1 MNPGD
6 QLDHYRIEDVVSRDN
21 VATLFRATDLRT
33 NETVAIKL
41 PHPGMETDPAFV
53 DRFHREQEIGRT
65 LNHPGVL
72 KVLADDQ
79 RSKDYLVEEWFNGQ
93 TLRQILAG
101 QKKLEQARAA
111 RIALA
116 VCDAL
121 EYMHNHGVV
130 HRDLRLEN
138 ILVDAA
144 DHIKLT
150 DFRVA
155 AKEGAP
161 RLTFTNLAQ
170 LVGASAYISP
180 EELKGN
186 RGDARSDIYSLGV
199 ILYEMLT
206 GKTPFP
212 GPDPFDRLTTNPV
225 PPRQLE
231 PSISPQLQE
240 VIYRAIE
247 REHKNRYATA
257 HELAADLGNPS
268 RVKLR
273 ERTGAPGAK
282 QAKSADSQ
290 KALVYTLIA
299 LIPIILF
306 GLLLYFSRH

>member
-6 QLDHYRIEDVVSRDN
+6 QLDHYRIEGVVSRDN
-21 VATLFRATDLRT
+21 VATIFRATDVNT
-33 NETVAIKL
+33 NETVAIKM

-72 KVLADDQ
+72 KVLANDH

-93 TLRQILAG
+93 PLRQILAA
-101 QKKLEQARAA
+101 QKKLEQARAV

-116 VCDAL
+116 VCEAL
-121 EYMHNHGVV
+121 EYVHGHGIV
-130 HRDLRLEN
+130 HRDLRPEN

-180 EELKGN
+180 EELKGA

-212 GPDPFDRLTTNPV
+212 GADPYERLTKNPV
-225 PPRQLE
+225 PPRELE

-247 REHKNRYATA
+247 REHKNRYPTVHEFAT
-257 HELAADLGNPS
+257 DLGNLN
-268 RVKLR
+268 RVGVTD
-273 ERTGAPGAK
+273 RTELKDWKKAQ
-282 QAKSADSQ
+282 QAGSK
-290 KALVYTLIA
+290 KTLVYALIA

>member
-21 VATLFRATDLRT
+21 VATIFRATDLNT
-33 NETVAIKL
+33 NETVAIKM
-41 PHPGMETDPAFV
+41 PHPGMETDPAFA

-72 KVLADDQ
+72 KVLANDQ

-93 TLRQILAG
+93 PLRQILLA
-101 QKKLEQARAA
+101 QKKLEQARAV

-130 HRDLRLEN
+130 HRDLRPEN

-144 DHIKLT
+144 DHVKLT

-180 EELKGN
+180 EELKGA
-186 RGDARSDIYSLGV
+186 RGDARSDIFSLGV

-212 GPDPFDRLTTNPV
+212 GADPYDRLAKNPV
-225 PPRQLE
+225 PPRELE

-247 REHKNRYATA
+247 REHKNRYPTA
-257 HELAADLGNPS
+257 HEFATDLGNLN
-268 RVKLR
+268 RVGVTD
-273 ERTGAPGAK
+273 RTELK
-282 QAKSADSQ
+282 DWKKSQRAGS
-290 KALVYTLIA
+290 KKTLVYALMA

>member
-6 QLDHYRIEDVVSRDN
+6 QLDHYRIEGVVSRDN
-21 VATLFRATDLRT
+21 IATIFRATDVNT
-33 NETVAIKL
+33 NETVAIKM

-72 KVLADDQ
+72 KVLANDH

-93 TLRQILAG
+93 PLRQILAA
-101 QKKLEQARAA
+101 QKKLEQARAV

-116 VCDAL
+116 VCEAL
-121 EYMHNHGVV
+121 EYVHGHGIV
-130 HRDLRLEN
+130 HRDLRPEN

-144 DHIKLT
+144 DHVKLT

-212 GPDPFDRLTTNPV
+212 GAGPYERLAKNPV
-225 PPRQLE
+225 PPRELE
-231 PSISPQLQE
+231 PSIPPQLQE

-247 REHKNRYATA
+247 REHKNRYPTA
-257 HELAADLGNPS
+257 HEFAADLGNLN
-268 RVKLR
+268 RVGVT
-273 ERTGAPGAK
+273 ERTELKDWKKGQ
-282 QAKSADSQ
+282 QAGSK
-290 KALVYTLIA
+290 KTLVYALIA